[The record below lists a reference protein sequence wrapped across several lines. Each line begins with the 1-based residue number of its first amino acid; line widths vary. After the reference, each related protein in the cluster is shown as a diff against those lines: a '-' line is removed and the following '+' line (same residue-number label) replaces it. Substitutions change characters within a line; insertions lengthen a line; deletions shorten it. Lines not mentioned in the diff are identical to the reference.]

1 MTYQKRRYGKAFITV
16 MKRHVAA
23 FSWVCRRLNKI
34 FKSLS
39 HTAFSYV
46 IDYDRLSK
54 EICPAELAQ
63 WIDHDQV
70 AGCFQVDWIAEEID
84 VEELAKHIDMDDLAR
99 EIDLSDLSEY
109 YEVSDIAEHI
119 EPSDIAGHIDSYDL
133 ASYIEIDYS
142 EIDIDLGD
150 LAGYVD
156 PDAIAES
163 VSQDDDAM
171 TQIANS
177 ISAKK
182 VAEFVQDP
190 WSMMVTPFN
199 EEN

>member
-23 FSWVCRRLNKI
+23 FSWVCRRLNRI

-63 WIDHDQV
+63 WIDHDEV

-84 VEELAKHIDMDDLAR
+84 LHELAKNIDMDDLAG

-109 YEVSDIAEHI
+109 YEASDIADHI
-119 EPSDIAGHIDSYDL
+119 EPSDIAEHVDAYAVG
-133 ASYIEIDYS
+133 SYIEIDYS

-150 LAGYVD
+150 LADHVD
-156 PDAIAES
+156 HCDIAKFI
-163 VSQDDDAM
+163 SQDDDAM
-171 TQIANS
+171 THIANS

-199 EEN
+199 EEK